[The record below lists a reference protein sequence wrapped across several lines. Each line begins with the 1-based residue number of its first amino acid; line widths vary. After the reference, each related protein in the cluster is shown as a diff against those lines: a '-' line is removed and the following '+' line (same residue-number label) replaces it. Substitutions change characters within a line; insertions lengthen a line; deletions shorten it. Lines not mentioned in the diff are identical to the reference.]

1 MCMCIPS
8 LKLTSHGNVAFSFA
22 NLTFH
27 GHVTVPKTNI
37 APENRPAPKRK
48 QSSNHHFFKC
58 KLLVSGRVCTWAT
71 PWGNDDHILRIIL
84 YWRSLVGV
92 LHIMLNNSHG
102 NKNTVYN
109 DHQ

>member
-1 MCMCIPS
+1 MCMCTPS

-58 KLLVSGRVCTWAT
+58 KRLVSGGYVLGLHLGGMMITYFASS
-71 PWGNDDHILRIIL
+71 ILAL
-84 YWRSLVGV
+84 TCGCSTY
-92 LHIMLNNSHG
+92 HA
-102 NKNTVYN
+102 K
-109 DHQ
+109 